1 MQGSSPAKTRA
12 SSRPSR
18 AHGHHLQSS
27 TNCYKLS
34 ETLYRFA
41 EASCQSLHRK
51 LNDPGS
57 PVHACNV
64 SWAHRTISLDSDA
77 ATHRAAAG
85 TRHGGRARRPSAPT
99 TPAGRGAAEYAVV
112 PSTPPPAVDTP
123 EGSASAQTLAAWYRA
138 GRCEDRPRAALP
150 AVLEVRDAASHPSM
164 AH

>member
-1 MQGSSPAKTRA
+1 MIAERLSCVSVSPYRRLSQTNCSLLSGARESSPVLLTTSWRRLRV
-12 SSRPSR
+12 SS
-18 AHGHHLQSS
+18 HQ
-27 TNCYKLS
+27 
-34 ETLYRFA
+34 RF
-41 EASCQSLHRK
+41 L
-51 LNDPGS
+51 GS
-57 PVHACNV
+57 PAHACNV
-64 SWAHRTISLDSDA
+64 SWAHHTISLDSDA